1 MNIYCIELNFDI
13 CGKNYDFIIKVSE
26 EGYTYIALKQQ
37 GSFGNM
43 YHTLDEGLEE
53 LDKYLDKLDKYYKLK
68 TEDLDE
74 SSSKGNKKQYWIEVK
89 FTNDD
94 PAYDAINGLDNF
106 YKYNIQRQWNSYIDD
121 VDYEMVGD
129 GTVRVEGDDKDF
141 LEYLIQFISETD
153 MDRVRNTRCS
163 WE

>member
-1 MNIYCIELNFDI
+1 MNIFGIELNFDI
-13 CGKNYDFIIKVSE
+13 WGKHYDFIIKVSE
-26 EGYTYIALKQQ
+26 EGYTYIRLKQQ
-37 GSFGNM
+37 GFGNM
-43 YHTLDEGLEE
+43 YDTLDEGLEE
-53 LDKYLDKLDKYYKLK
+53 LDKYINKLK

-74 SSSKGNKKQYWIEVK
+74 SSDKGNKKRYWIEVK

-94 PAYDAINGLDNF
+94 PAFDAINGLDNF

-153 MDRVRNTRCS
+153 MDRVRRTKCS

>member
-1 MNIYCIELNFDI
+1 MNFDI
-13 CGKNYDFIIKVSE
+13 WGKHYDFIIKVNE
-26 EGYTYIALKQQ
+26 VGYTNIVLKQQ
-37 GSFGNM
+37 GFFGNM
-43 YHTLDEGLEE
+43 YDTLDEGLED
-53 LDKYLDKLDKYYKLK
+53 LDKYINKLE

-106 YKYNIQRQWNSYIDD
+106 YKYNIQKQWNSYIDD